1 MRPRRIAK
9 KMEIKIDEA
18 IKMQEMGQKEPE
30 KWIERCLGFRL
41 YEHQAEI
48 ARSVFFNPRTVV
60 RSCSGTGKSRIASAV
75 AICFLYNHYPATV
88 LTTSSGFKQLENVL
102 WREIG
107 LLHKMAKIPLDGQL
121 LATELNL
128 APNWFAIGISTDHIE
143 RFTGYHN
150 KHVLVIGDE
159 APGLEDAV
167 YVAMENPMATG
178 NAHMLLIGN
187 PTRPTGGFRDAFN
200 SEVYTKFHISC
211 FDTPN
216 FKEFGITMEDIRGNT
231 WKEKITGE
239 LPAPMLIT
247 PEYVYGRYLDWG
259 EESFHFQVFCL
270 GNFPEGGVNNLFRLD
285 WVEAAIGREV
295 KDGGVKV
302 SALDVA
308 RYGDD
313 ESVYGER
320 VGDRV
325 TKIEAWSHQDT
336 TYTAGRTLRFVKGFY
351 PTRVLVDA
359 VGVGGG
365 VADTLKHELADKI
378 PNCSVVEFNSGEQAI
393 DKEQFGN
400 RRAEVYWDL
409 ARRFEEGRISLPA
422 SDPKVEKLKA
432 QLCDI
437 RYFYDKKGKLWIES
451 KEQMRARG
459 TKSPD
464 AADMLMMLFASGT
477 GKGYSQFRYRQSS
490 IF

>member
-1 MRPRRIAK
+1 
-9 KMEIKIDEA
+9 
-18 IKMQEMGQKEPE
+18 
-30 KWIERCLGFRL
+30 
-41 YEHQAEI
+41 
-48 ARSVFFNPRTVV
+48 
-60 RSCSGTGKSRIASAV
+60 
-75 AICFLYNHYPATV
+75 V

-107 LLHKMAKIPLDGQL
+107 LLHKGAKVPLDGQL

-150 KHVLVIGDE
+150 KNILVIGDE
-159 APGLEDAV
+159 APGLEDVV

-178 NAHMLLIGN
+178 NAHQLLIGN
-187 PTRPTGGFRDAFN
+187 PTRPTGGFRDAFE
-200 SEVYTKFHISC
+200 SEIYTKFHISC

-216 FKEFGITMEDIRGNT
+216 FREFGITIEDIRANT
-231 WKEKITGE
+231 WKEKIGDRP

-259 EESFHFQVFCL
+259 EQSYHFQVFCL
-270 GNFPEGGVNNLFRLD
+270 GNFPEGGVNNLFKLSD
-285 WVEAAIGREV
+285 IEAAIGRDIKTE
-295 KDGGVKV
+295 GVKV

-313 ESVYGER
+313 ESIYGER
-320 VGDRV
+320 VGDAV

-336 TYTAGRTLRFVKGFY
+336 TFTAGRTLRFVKDFQ
-351 PTRVLVDA
+351 PARVLVDA

-365 VADTLKHELADKI
+365 VADTLKHELPERL
-378 PNCSVVEFNSGEQAI
+378 PNCNVIEFNAGEQAI
-393 DKEQFGN
+393 DKERFGN

-409 ARRFEEGRISLPA
+409 AKRFEEGQISLPK
-422 SDPKVEKLKA
+422 DNTKVEKLKA

-451 KEQMRARG
+451 KEQMRSRG
-459 TKSPD
+459 SKSPD
-464 AADMLMMLFASGT
+464 AADMLMMLFSTGT
-477 GKGYSQFRYRQSS
+477 GKGFSQFKYRQTSV
-490 IF
+490 FN